1 MAARHDQ
8 ATVVAVHL
16 GMGEHARDAQDL
28 AARHWPGWVAAAP
41 ELGLVP
47 DGACG
52 LTSWLASAP
61 PERADTVL
69 RALARLGAV
78 DGGDDRAAALTLAW
92 ALLPGACTLAGRLGG
107 LSDRIGEQVAAQLW
121 IEIRT
126 FAWQRLSKVAA
137 NVLANTRAG
146 VLRECEVASQV
157 ERVDRTWA
165 RTSRL
170 DPSGPAWTATMDR
183 VDRNSRGSRE
193 QGEPST
199 REELLDLLDWACAN
213 DVIGPQDRRLLLT
226 LIHLAAQ
233 DDRPRRV
240 CRRGGLLS
248 DDLAERAGQVW
259 GVGPATIK
267 RRATR
272 SMQALS
278 DAAGSYTSPHAG
290 YVRAGNSRAGYS
302 NVGYSPAGASQLRC
316 SIGVPA

>member
-16 GMGEHARDAQDL
+16 GLGEHAREALDL
-28 AARHWPGWVAAAP
+28 ATRHWSGWVAVAP

-47 DGACG
+47 DGAGG
-52 LTSWLASAP
+52 LTGWLASAP
-61 PERADTVL
+61 PEHADTVL

-107 LSDRIGEQVAAQLW
+107 LSDRIGEEVAAQLW
-121 IEIRT
+121 VEIRT

-146 VLRECEVASQV
+146 VLRECDVASQV

-183 VDRNSRGSRE
+183 VDRGGRE
-193 QGEPST
+193 QDKPST

-213 DVIGPQDRRLLLT
+213 DVIGPRDRQLLLT
-226 LIHLAAQ
+226 LTHLADQ

-240 CRRGGLLS
+240 CRRGGLLN

-278 DAAGSYTSPHAG
+278 DAAGSYTSSHAG
-290 YVRAGNSRAGYS
+290 YSSGGYSFAGYS
-302 NVGYSPAGASQLRC
+302 QVRC